1 VNELS
6 QTPPDETLLSV
17 HDLCVAYR
25 GRGLRATSRRVLHG
39 VSLWLR
45 PGETLGLV
53 GESGSGK
60 STIGRAITGLARVE
74 SGRIAFAGERIDDAG
89 GRRRRQLARE
99 IQMVFQD
106 PYTSLDPALTV
117 GDTLSEPLLAQGV
130 PAREARAR
138 VTALLD
144 QVRLPADAAERLPRE
159 FSGGQR
165 QRVAIAR
172 ALAPNPRLVVCDE
185 PVSALDLTTQR
196 VVLELL
202 LEIQE
207 RTAVSYLFISHD
219 LSVVR
224 FLSHRVAVLR
234 KGRILETGGAADIT
248 SAPQHPYTRGLLLAA
263 PVPDV
268 DRQRERR
275 AELALIRGAA
285 QRDATGR
292 GAQP

>member
-1 VNELS
+1 MLL
-6 QTPPDETLLSV
+6 TIDE
-17 HDLCVAYR
+17 LCVSYR
-25 GRGLRATSRRVLHG
+25 GRGLRTRPRRVLHE
-39 VSLWLR
+39 VSLGLR

-60 STIGRAITGLARVE
+60 STIGRAITGLARAE
-74 SGRIAFAGERIDDAG
+74 SGRIEFAGERVEHADA
-89 GRRRRQLARE
+89 RRRRRLAKD

-117 GDTLSEPLLAQGV
+117 GDTLREPLLAQGV
-130 PAREARAR
+130 PAKQAAAR
-138 VTALLD
+138 VATLLD
-144 QVRLPADAAERLPRE
+144 RVQLPADAAARLPRE

-172 ALAPNPRLVVCDE
+172 ALAPDPRLVVCDE

-207 RTAVSYLFISHD
+207 ATGVSYLFISHD

-234 KGRILETGGAADIT
+234 DGRIVESGTAAEVTET
-248 SAPQHPYTRGLLLAA
+248 PQHPYTRRMLLAA

-275 AELALIRGAA
+275 AAFARARSGAA
-285 QRDATGR
+285 A
-292 GAQP
+292 